1 MFILCKLLYSYSLG
15 LTVKA
20 QQLSR
25 KETFYFVKL
34 ISWTLQIKVRPT
46 GLCEKQL
53 KPIQLLELVRNFP
66 ESNFVLENTGGKTLV
81 VISASFTQK
90 QIPGP

>member
-1 MFILCKLLYSYSLG
+1 M
-15 LTVKA
+15 
-20 QQLSR
+20 
-25 KETFYFVKL
+25 
-34 ISWTLQIKVRPT
+34 KVRPT

>member
-1 MFILCKLLYSYSLG
+1 M
-15 LTVKA
+15 
-20 QQLSR
+20 
-25 KETFYFVKL
+25 
-34 ISWTLQIKVRPT
+34 KVRPT

-66 ESNFVLENTGGKTLV
+66 ESNFVLENTGGKTLM

-90 QIPGP
+90 QIPGPWAKSEILVSHMVKNTQVQNITFFNAGKCWNTEE